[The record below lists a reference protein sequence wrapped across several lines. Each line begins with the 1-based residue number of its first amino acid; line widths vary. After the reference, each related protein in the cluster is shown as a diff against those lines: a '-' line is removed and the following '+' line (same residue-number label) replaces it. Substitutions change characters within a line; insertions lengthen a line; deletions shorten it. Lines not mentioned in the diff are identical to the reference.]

1 MKLNTTGT
9 CWVNDNGV
17 YFSYAQPLTASYK
30 GKCIFD
36 EGFYSMTTRKHQSI
50 IRNYIPRNYVSIL
63 YGDLKYGV
71 ESALAKEIESI
82 DYEIET
88 RLDKR
93 KTNKNLNEIEKL
105 QAKREFISNLLNE

>member
-1 MKLNTTGT
+1 MKLNSTGS

-17 YFSYAQPLTASYK
+17 YYSYAQPLTASYK
-30 GKCIFD
+30 GRCIFD

-63 YGDLKYGV
+63 YGDLKYDV
-71 ESALAKEIESI
+71 EFALKKEIENI

-88 RLDKR
+88 RLAKR
-93 KTNKNLNEIEKL
+93 KTKNNLNEIEKL
-105 QAKREFISNLLNE
+105 QSKREFISNLLNE